1 MTDRWSRFSKSPLT
15 GTPSLPT
22 LTRLLSYAGL
32 GIILAAG
39 PALAQTPTAAR
50 AAPGMGTFGSGSK
63 EPISIESDHLE
74 VFDKEQKAIY
84 SGSVV
89 VVQGETTMKS
99 GRMVVFYVRTTS
111 DGAGGKTPTP
121 APASAPANSG
131 PDLGGGTSLRKV
143 EAFDGVTIV
152 SKDQIATSREA
163 VYDKD
168 TNRMVLTGDASLT
181 QNGNVT
187 KGEKVVYD
195 LTTGVAVVEASPIS
209 GRVKSLLIPNSSEKP
224 EAAPAKPAAPAAPPS
239 NAKPSPPA
247 TNAKPPQRP

>member
-1 MTDRWSRFSKSPLT
+1 MIDRSSPAALHAALRNT
-15 GTPSLPT
+15 ALVSGLM
-22 LTRLLSYAGL
+22 LVACAGL
-32 GIILAAG
+32 LLADSAR
-39 PALAQTPTAAR
+39 AQTPQAAR

-74 VFDKEQKAIY
+74 VFDKDQKAIY
-84 SGSVV
+84 SGNVV

-99 GRMVVFYVRTTS
+99 GRMVVFYIRNATDNTAAKPAS
-111 DGAGGKTPTP
+111 PTP
-121 APASAPANSG
+121 APAAASG

-168 TNRMVLTGDASLT
+168 TNRMILTGDASLT

-195 LTTGVAVVEASPIS
+195 LTTGVAVVEASPTT
-209 GRVKSLLIPNSSEKP
+209 GRVKSLLVPNSGDKP
-224 EAAPAKPAAPAAPPS
+224 DAKPAKPATPAPAPAAP
-239 NAKPSPPA
+239 
-247 TNAKPPQRP
+247 NAKPPQRP